1 MECGRAG
8 VKGELTTPPRSN
20 KQGDRPKCCSIYG
33 VPMFSSA
40 VPWKVLSSNV
50 SLNAVTEGWNLAE
63 PEAGAEEEI
72 RTFSVSVIF
81 DAPFFSVPVVQ
92 VGLNGFDIDQ
102 RDSARLIVKA
112 EAITEFSFQAVL
124 TTWAGSRVY
133 AAEFNWLA
141 IGP

>member
-1 MECGRAG
+1 
-8 VKGELTTPPRSN
+8 
-20 KQGDRPKCCSIYG
+20 
-33 VPMFSSA
+33 MFSST

-50 SLNAVTEGWNLAE
+50 SLNAQTEGWTLASAE
-63 PEAGAEEEI
+63 PGAEEEL
-72 RTFSVSVIF
+72 RTFSVSVTF
-81 DAPFFSVPVVQ
+81 DTPFAAVPVVQ

-102 RDSARLIVKA
+102 RDSARLIVRV
-112 EAITEFSFQAVL
+112 EGITEFGFQAVL

>member
-1 MECGRAG
+1 
-8 VKGELTTPPRSN
+8 
-20 KQGDRPKCCSIYG
+20 
-33 VPMFSSA
+33 MFSSA

-50 SLNAVTEGWNLAE
+50 SLNSQAEGWTLAIPE
-63 PEAGAEEEI
+63 PGAKEEL
-72 RTFSVSVIF
+72 RTFSVSVTF
-81 DAPFFSVPVVQ
+81 DTPFSAVPVVQ

-102 RDSARLIVKA
+102 RDSARLIVRV
-112 EAITEFSFQAVL
+112 EGITEFGFQAVL

>member
-1 MECGRAG
+1 
-8 VKGELTTPPRSN
+8 
-20 KQGDRPKCCSIYG
+20 
-33 VPMFSSA
+33 MFSSAA

-50 SLNAVTEGWNLAE
+50 SLTSLTEGWNLATPAPGGE
-63 PEAGAEEEI
+63 GDI
-72 RTFSVSVIF
+72 RTFSVSVTF
-81 DAPFFSVPVVQ
+81 DAPFSTVPVVQ

-102 RDSARLIVKA
+102 RDSARLIVRT
-112 EAITEFSFQAVL
+112 EGITEFGFQAVL